1 MVKITSF
8 EDAFHGLSN
17 ILFEKDPNP
26 VKQSDLSR
34 VERSARGT
42 ERKHTVSKE
51 KTRDRI
57 FRERRSRD
65 AEPRKVEIDGRP
77 PAPIQ
82 LVQGG
87 IRPVRGRIRAV
98 PTCTKRTRGGGVHR
112 RRLEEGEQGG
122 SSGPARPQESCSP
135 PVKRRV
141 LRQSTGHVANQSPFP
156 GKKK

>member
-57 FRERRSRD
+57 FQERRSRD

-82 LVQGG
+82 AG
-87 IRPVRGRIRAV
+87 
-98 PTCTKRTRGGGVHR
+98 
-112 RRLEEGEQGG
+112 
-122 SSGPARPQESCSP
+122 SGPSAGGPGRSRPAPSELEAAASTVDGWRRVSRADRVARLDRDS
-135 PVKRRV
+135 RV
-141 LRQSTGHVANQSPFP
+141 LRQLSAESY
-156 GKKK
+156 GKSIAFSREKEIKIII